1 MIANQA
7 AQDAIA
13 QNLANAST
21 TGYKQDIPQFQS
33 FGDVLLGRINSQNGG
48 SVGPLGNGAN
58 LKGLVT
64 DFADGALQKTGNAL
78 DVALTG
84 DAFLTVQTP
93 HGVRLTRDGALTL
106 NPQGQL
112 VQANGN
118 GLILGGNGQPIR
130 IPARA
135 KAITISERGQISAD
149 GKAVG
154 RLGLAGVSRADQP
167 VKVGDNLFA
176 VRALRPASATASVR
190 QGYLEGSNV
199 SVVKEMVSMIGIMR
213 AYETNQKMLQ
223 SEDDAT
229 GKAVNDVAKV

>member
-1 MIANQA
+1 
-7 AQDAIA
+7 
-13 QNLANAST
+13 
-21 TGYKQDIPQFQS
+21 
-33 FGDVLLGRINSQNGG
+33 
-48 SVGPLGNGAN
+48 N

-64 DFADGALQKTGNAL
+64 DFADGALQKTGNSL

-93 HGVRLTRDGALTL
+93 QGVRLTRDGSLTM
-106 NPQGQL
+106 NPQGLL

-118 GLILGGNGQPIR
+118 GLLLGDNGQPIR
-130 IPARA
+130 IPAQA
-135 KAITISERGQISAD
+135 KAITINERGQISTD

-176 VRALRPASATASVR
+176 VRSLRPASATASVR

-199 SVVKEMVSMIGIMR
+199 SVVKEMISMIATMR

-223 SEDDAT
+223 AEDDAT